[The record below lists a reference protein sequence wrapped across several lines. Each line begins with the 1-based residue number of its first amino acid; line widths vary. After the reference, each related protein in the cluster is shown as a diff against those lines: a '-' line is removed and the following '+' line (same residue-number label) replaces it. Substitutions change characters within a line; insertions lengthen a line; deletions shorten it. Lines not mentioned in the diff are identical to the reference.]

1 MMLFFSRRK
10 RITLS
15 QAGKLYLDYCEVEG
29 EMAASS
35 ISKYQRTIRW
45 TIDILGDLEV
55 EKINMEKI
63 IALKKE
69 YNRRGLKQTTKAHN
83 FSVVRNLMRFCRGEL
98 RLDVMD
104 AEKIRRPKVP
114 KRTVEYLTEEELKQV
129 FSAVGTRSMRDLRFR
144 AFISV
149 LISTGCRISEAL
161 DLKIKDINWRKKE
174 AKIIGKGDKERKL
187 YFTGL
192 SLDCI
197 REYIVRR
204 GYEGDYVFVAENKTN
219 RWDRNDAQRNFRNY
233 RKKSGIKKN
242 YTAHVIRHSFATML
256 LKKGIGLGH
265 IQALLGHSDIQTTCK
280 HYLGILSE
288 AEAKFAHRKGMDMDS
303 WARK

>member
-1 MMLFFSRRK
+1 MSFFCKRK
-10 RITLS
+10 RITIGE
-15 QAGKLYLDYCEVEG
+15 AGKLYLDYCEVEG

-35 ISKYQRTIRW
+35 IAKYKRTIRW

-55 EKINMEKI
+55 EKINMEHI

-69 YNRRGLKQTTKAHN
+69 YNWRELKQTTKAHN
-83 FSVVRNLMRFCRGEL
+83 FSVIRNLMRFCRGEL
-98 RLDVMD
+98 RLNVMD

-129 FSAVGTRSMRDLRFR
+129 FSSVGQRSMRDLRFR
-144 AFISV
+144 AFIAI

-161 DLKIKDINWRKKE
+161 DLKIEDISWRRKE
-174 AKIIGKGDKERKL
+174 ALIVGKGNKERKL
-187 YFTGL
+187 YFTKL

-197 REYIVRR
+197 REYIERR
-204 GYEGDYVFVAENKTN
+204 GYEGEYVFVAESKTN

-288 AEAKFAHRKGMDMDS
+288 AEAKFAHRKGIDMDS
-303 WARK
+303 WV